1 MQAALIYIGSIVLL
15 DPSLYRMNVA
25 LSLLASRSS
34 SAEPGFIRFLLLF
47 YFFFF
52 FSDFLFLSVSW
63 RTNPFWRG
71 NGFTLLKYPCSFLH
85 DFAERYELTLLFNPS
100 QQPLFSI
107 LLSIFV
113 WQMTV

>member
-1 MQAALIYIGSIVLL
+1 MRAALSYIGSIVLL
-15 DPSLYRMNVA
+15 DLSLHSMNGA

-47 YFFFF
+47 YFFFL
-52 FSDFLFLSVSW
+52 DFLFLSVSW
-63 RTNPFWRG
+63 RTHFGEETVLRFSNTPV
-71 NGFTLLKYPCSFLH
+71 LFLH
-85 DFAERYELTLLFNPS
+85 DFVERYELTLLFNPS

-113 WQMTV
+113 WWMTV

>member
-1 MQAALIYIGSIVLL
+1 MRRGAFMQAALNYIGSIVLL
-15 DPSLYRMNVA
+15 EPSLYSMNVA

-34 SAEPGFIRFLLLF
+34 SAEPGFIRFLLRS

-52 FSDFLFLSVSW
+52 WTFYSSRLAGEPILERKRFYASQIPLF
-63 RTNPFWRG
+63 F
-71 NGFTLLKYPCSFLH
+71 FLH

-113 WQMTV
+113 